1 MATRDKFKQ
10 LVKELVKEEVARI
23 LGENKTPRR
32 NLRNESSFV
41 FRKVLAAAPEIAQ
54 DEEVEGEVTEGMLP
68 GAGGFKKRLR
78 KQGGKL
84 VVVKKRKKKLPM
96 HLRAIKPTQAKR
108 IARKSAIKRKGKQAR
123 ITKKATKT
131 TKKGR
136 ARGLYKVK

>member
-1 MATRDKFKQ
+1 MATREEFKEV
-10 LVKELVKEEVARI
+10 VKELVREEVAR
-23 LGENKTPRR
+23 LMGENQAP
-32 NLRNESSFV
+32 V
-41 FRKVLAAAPEIAQ
+41 FRKVLAAAPEVAE
-54 DEEVEGEVTEGMLP
+54 DEEVEAEITEDMLP

-78 KQGGKL
+78 KKGGKL
-84 VVVKKRKKKLPM
+84 VVVKKRKKKLPL
-96 HLRAIKPTQAKR
+96 HLRKIKPSQAKR

>member
-1 MATRDKFKQ
+1 MATREEFKQ
-10 LVKELVKEEVARI
+10 LVKEMVEEEVARI
-23 LGENKTPRR
+23 LGEDKPT
-32 NLRNESSFV
+32 V
-41 FRKVLAAAPEIAQ
+41 FRKVLAAAPDISE
-54 DEEVEGEVTEGMLP
+54 DEEVEAEITEDMLP

-96 HLRAIKPTQAKR
+96 HLRKIKPSQAKR

-123 ITKKATKT
+123 ISKKAAKT

-136 ARGLYKVK
+136 SRGLYKIK

>member
-1 MATRDKFKQ
+1 MATNAEFKQ
-10 LVKELVKEEVARI
+10 LVKEMVVEEVRRI
-23 LGENKTPRR
+23 MQ
-32 NLRNESSFV
+32 ESQSPV
-41 FRKVLAAAPEIAQ
+41 FKKVLAAAPELAE
-54 DEEVEGEVTEGMLP
+54 DEEVENEITDEMLP

-78 KQGGKL
+78 KKGGKL
-84 VVVKKRKKKLPM
+84 VVVKKRKKKLPL
-96 HLRAIKPTQAKR
+96 HLRKIKPSQAKR

>member
-1 MATRDKFKQ
+1 MATREEFKEV
-10 LVKELVKEEVARI
+10 VKELVREEVAR
-23 LGENKTPRR
+23 LMGENQAP
-32 NLRNESSFV
+32 V
-41 FRKVLAAAPEIAQ
+41 FRKVLAAAPEVAQ
-54 DEEVEGEVTEGMLP
+54 DEEVEAEITEDMLP

-78 KQGGKL
+78 KKGGKL
-84 VVVKKRKKKLPM
+84 VVVKKRKKKLPL
-96 HLRAIKPTQAKR
+96 HLRKIKPSQAKR